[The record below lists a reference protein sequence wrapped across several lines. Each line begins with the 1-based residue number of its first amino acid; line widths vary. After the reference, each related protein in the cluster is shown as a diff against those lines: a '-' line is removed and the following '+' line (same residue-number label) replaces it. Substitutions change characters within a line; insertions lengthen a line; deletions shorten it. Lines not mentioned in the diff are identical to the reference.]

1 MKEYAMQIYNRNL
14 RELVVDGLMICE
26 FSFFERYQMG
36 EVMIRVR
43 DDHLERN
50 LLIVRYK
57 IFI

>member
-1 MKEYAMQIYNRNL
+1 MQIYNRNL